1 MERRK
6 AITAAAAVSLTLLAG
21 GAGMALSSNIVGTG
35 ANDGIGQLSPVT
47 SLDNPPITVY
57 VDDPSD
63 PSTAVVRPAVQATE
77 AAPLTT
83 SSASSYGGDDDYEDD
98 DYEDDDDEY
107 EDDDHDEHE
116 DDEHEEYE
124 GGEDDD

>member
-21 GAGMALSSNIVGTG
+21 GAGMALSSNIVGAG
-35 ANDGIGQLSPVT
+35 ANDGVGQLSPVS
-47 SLDNPPITVY
+47 SLDNPPITIY
-57 VDDPSD
+57 VDDPAD

-83 SSASSYGGDDDYEDD
+83 SSASSFGGDDDDED
-98 DYEDDDDEY
+98 
-107 EDDDHDEHE
+107 DEHE
-116 DDEHEEYE
+116 HEHEHEEYE

>member
-21 GAGMALSSNIVGTG
+21 GAGMALSSNIVGAG
-35 ANDGIGQLSPVT
+35 GNDGVGQLSPVS
-47 SLDNPPITVY
+47 SLDNPPITIY
-57 VDDPSD
+57 VDDPAD
-63 PSTAVVRPAVQATE
+63 PSTAVVRPTVQATD

-83 SSASSYGGDDDYEDD
+83 SSASGY
-98 DYEDDDDEY
+98 DDDEY
-107 EDDDHDEHE
+107 EDDDHEEYE
-116 DDEHEEYE
+116 DDDHEEYE